1 MEPTAPVQTSLLK
14 FYVDA
19 LGLQYVALLP
29 LAGLVAL
36 ALTLALVIRGRGPMA
51 ASGLVLAIS
60 LPMLVGLYGA
70 IDGAMQSYLL
80 IATSPTSPKPSELA
94 LGWSMALV
102 SAQVGMWLML
112 PSLLV
117 GTIGASLRALLA
129 RDQRS

>member
-70 IDGAMQSYLL
+70 IDGAMQSYLV

-102 SAQVGMWLML
+102 SAQVGMCLML

-129 RDQRS
+129 RDERS